1 MDGTSRKQLADS
13 RLMIISTSKMQIQ
26 IALQASVE
34 MSGKCSLRSLG
45 CRLDKDNTPQRF
57 SPFAF
62 CDATAHLPI
71 MGMNNLTFNGRWIAA
86 SCLGTKHVRT
96 DY

>member
-45 CRLDKDNTPQRF
+45 CRLEKTIRPKGF
-57 SPFAF
+57 LPSPFVMQQHI
-62 CDATAHLPI
+62 CQL
-71 MGMNNLTFNGRWIAA
+71 W
-86 SCLGTKHVRT
+86 V
-96 DY
+96 